1 MNKEVLLL
9 NIMTALMLCGCNNDI
24 NAEKDLEV
32 LFKLV
37 KNYEVDEVN
46 ITDIFKQWR
55 KVQKIRIS
63 LDEVYTY
70 FSGFHVFAY
79 MEV

>member
-1 MNKEVLLL
+1 MS
-9 NIMTALMLCGCNNDI
+9 ALMLYGCYNDV
-24 NAEKDLEV
+24 NAVNDLEV

-37 KNYEVDEVN
+37 KNYEANEVN
-46 ITDIFKQWR
+46 LTDVFKQWR

-63 LDEVYTY
+63 LDEAHTY
-70 FSGFHVFAY
+70 FSGFHIFAY